1 MLPAQNFENDL
12 FTTSIGLLEITFIGH
27 GTLILVINDLV
38 IHLDPYSDPHGK
50 QVNYALL
57 PKADILLVTHEHGD
71 HLDLKAIDQVMT
83 SSTQIIYTKACER
96 QLKGGLVMNN
106 GDKRTIKNIPIEA
119 IPAYNLVHTR
129 ENGQPFHP
137 RTEGNGYVLTFGD
150 RRVYIA
156 GDTENIPEM
165 GDLKDIDIAFLPMNL
180 PYTMTPE
187 MTARAALSFKPRILY
202 PYHYG
207 QTDTARLQDILK
219 HEKNIEVRIRKMS

>member
-1 MLPAQNFENDL
+1 MLPAQNFEYDR
-12 FTTSIGLLEITFIGH
+12 FTTSAGSLEITFIGH
-27 GTLILVINDLV
+27 GSLILAINGLI
-38 IHLDPYSDPHGK
+38 IHVDPFSDPHGK

-57 PKADILLVTHEHGD
+57 PKADIILITHEHGD
-71 HLDLKAIDQVMT
+71 HLDLQAIGQVLT
-83 SSTQIIYTKACER
+83 TSTQIIYTKACER

-106 GDKRTIKNIPIEA
+106 GDKQTVKNIPIEA

-137 RTEGNGYVLTFGD
+137 KTDGNGYVLTFGD
-150 RRVYIA
+150 WRVYIA

-165 GDLKDIDIAFLPMNL
+165 GDLKDINIAFLPMNL

-187 MTARAALSFKPRILY
+187 LAARAALSFRPRILY

-207 QTDTARLQDILK
+207 QTDTAQLLDLL
-219 HEKNIEVRIRKMS
+219 HNEKDIEVRIRKMA